1 MINQKEIEA
10 WVLSLKIDKQYGI
23 GVDGIYSDRKE
34 DVPQDV
40 YNTTIDDILNDLD
53 LMLISRALGEAVW
66 EIDFKLYTRE
76 SLAKARGEDFKNDAD
91 VTQYFD
97 IEPYVPQDLDV
108 LCQMN
113 PIGQDIKDDDYTAK
127 ETEWYKS
134 LREGFDNPTEEELAE
149 IEELVK
155 KEGDKLGL

>member
-10 WVLSLKIDKQYGI
+10 WVLSLKIDKQFGE
-23 GVDGIYSDRKE
+23 GVSSIYSDRDE
-34 DVPQDV
+34 EVPQGI
-40 YNTTIDDILNDLD
+40 NATTIDDIYNDLD

-66 EIDFKLYTRE
+66 EIDFKLFTRE
-76 SLAKARGEDFKNDAD
+76 SLAKSEGEDFKNDAD

-108 LCQMN
+108 LCKMN

-127 ETEWYKS
+127 ETEFYKRLS
-134 LREGFDNPTEEELAE
+134 EHQLTPEEDAE

-155 KEGDKLGL
+155 KECDKLGL

>member
-23 GVDGIYSDRKE
+23 GVDGIYSDREK
-34 DVPQDV
+34 PQGIV
-40 YNTTIDDILNDLD
+40 NTTIDDILNDLD

-76 SLAKARGEDFKNDAD
+76 SLAKAEGEDFKNDAD

-134 LREGFDNPTEEELAE
+134 LREGFDNPTNKELAE

-155 KEGDKLGL
+155 KECDKLGL

>member
-23 GVDGIYSDRKE
+23 GVSSIYSDREE
-34 DVPQDV
+34 DIPQGIH
-40 YNTTIDDILNDLD
+40 NTTIDNIYNDLD

-66 EIDFKLYTRE
+66 EIDFKLFTRE
-76 SLAKARGEDFKNDAD
+76 SLAKAEGEEFKNNAD

-113 PIGQDIKDDDYTAK
+113 PIGQDIKDDDYTSK
-127 ETEWYKS
+127 EEGFYKN
-134 LREGFDNPTEEELAE
+134 LREWFSESTKRLAE
-149 IEELVK
+149 KIENGTLTT
-155 KEGDKLGL
+155 DDFDIY

>member
-23 GVDGIYSDRKE
+23 GVDSIYSDREK
-34 DVPQDV
+34 PQGIV
-40 YNTTIDDILNDLD
+40 NTTIDDILNDLD

-76 SLAKARGEDFKNDAD
+76 SLAKAEGEEFKNDAD
-91 VTQYFD
+91 VTQHFD
-97 IEPYVPQDLDV
+97 IEPYVPQDLEA

-113 PIGQDIKDDDYTAK
+113 PIGQDIRDNDYTAK

-134 LREGFDNPTEEELAE
+134 LREGFDNPSEELKAE
-149 IEELVK
+149 VASL
-155 KEGDKLGL
+155 LAAR